1 MYYTL
6 EQTKKRKRLD
16 FEDFELANSDP
27 KGEDYQSA
35 NSNIKSD

>member
-6 EQTKKRKRLD
+6 KPKKEKKKLD

-35 NSNIKSD
+35 NSSL

>member
-6 EQTKKRKRLD
+6 EQKKREKKQ
-16 FEDFELANSDP
+16 FIEDFELANSDP

-35 NSNIKSD
+35 NSSL

>member
-6 EQTKKRKRLD
+6 EQKKEKKLY

-27 KGEDYQSA
+27 KGEDY
-35 NSNIKSD
+35 